1 MTGPM
6 LQRLRKERRM
16 TIDELAAEAQVTR
29 FYITRLESGLQTNPP
44 LPVLQRL
51 AKALG
56 VELGELVE

>member
-1 MTGPM
+1 
-6 LQRLRKERRM
+6 M

-29 FYITRLESGLQTNPP
+29 FYITRLESSLQTNPP
-44 LPVLQRL
+44 LPVLHRL